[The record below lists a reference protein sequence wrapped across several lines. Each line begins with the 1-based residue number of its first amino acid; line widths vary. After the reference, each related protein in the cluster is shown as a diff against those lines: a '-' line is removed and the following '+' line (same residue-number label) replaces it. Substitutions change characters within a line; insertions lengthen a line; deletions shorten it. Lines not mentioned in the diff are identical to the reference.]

1 MNLSKNR
8 KLQNNNLQFTPQLLY
23 LILGLCSHFFPFR
36 KKTVHLRMKIR
47 NLLFALALLP
57 MLAVVAQP
65 SKKNAKP
72 ARQPFVVM
80 FYNVENLYDTVNDP
94 ITNDDEF
101 TPSGK
106 VPWTTERLY
115 TKIKHTGQVIADI
128 TGPAMPDLVGLAE
141 IENLNVLEM
150 LTTSAGLS
158 KTTYSIIHFDSP
170 DERGIDVA
178 LLYNPATFKVI
189 TSEPQQ
195 VTLPD
200 SDLTRDI
207 LYVKGKINS
216 GEILHVFINH
226 WPSRREGSEI
236 SASKRMA
243 AANVLRDKLDLLQK
257 LEKNPKIVIL
267 GDFNDEPSDN
277 SITQGLKALAPDQA
291 ITNNNLYSLL
301 YPEFKK
307 GEGSL
312 FYKDWDLFDQV
323 IVSGNMLS
331 GKKGLRTSVKDAGI
345 FNADYLLFKNKT
357 GESRPNRTMSG
368 DKYYGG
374 YSDHLPVYVKFNLK

>member
-1 MNLSKNR
+1 
-8 KLQNNNLQFTPQLLY
+8 
-23 LILGLCSHFFPFR
+23 
-36 KKTVHLRMKIR
+36 MKIR

-65 SKKNAKP
+65 AKKNAKHT
-72 ARQPFVVM
+72 RQSFTVM

-106 VPWTTERLY
+106 VPWTKDRLE

-128 TGPAMPDLVGLAE
+128 TSPAMPDLVGFAE
-141 IENLNVLEM
+141 IENQKVLEM
-150 LTTSAGLS
+150 LTSSAGLS
-158 KTTYSIIHFDSP
+158 KTKYSIVHYDSP

-178 LLYNPATFKVI
+178 LLYNPSTFKVVL
-189 TSEPQQ
+189 SEPLQ

-207 LYVKGKINS
+207 LYVKGKLNT

-226 WPSRREGSEI
+226 WPSRREGSEV
-236 SASKRMA
+236 SALKRMA
-243 AANVLRDKLDLLQK
+243 AANVLRAKVDVLQK
-257 LEKNPKIVIL
+257 LEKNPKILIL

-277 SITQGLKALAPDQA
+277 SITQGLKALAPDQSV
-291 ITNNNLYSLL
+291 TNNNLYSLL
-301 YPEFKK
+301 FPQFKK

-323 IVSGNMLS
+323 IVSGNLLS
-331 GKKGLRTSVKDAGI
+331 GKKGLRTSVNDAGI
-345 FNADYLLFKNKT
+345 FSAEYLLFKNKT

-374 YSDHLPVYVKFNLK
+374 YSDHLPVYLKFDLK